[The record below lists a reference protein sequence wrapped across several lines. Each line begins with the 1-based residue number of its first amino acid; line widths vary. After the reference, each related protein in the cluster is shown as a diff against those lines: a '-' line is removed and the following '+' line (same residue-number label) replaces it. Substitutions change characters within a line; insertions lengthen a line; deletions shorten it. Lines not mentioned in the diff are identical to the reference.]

1 MLPTTYARVTCRQF
15 EIGRQITQ
23 GGGVPL
29 SIGQESLVLT
39 LTENA
44 TTVVQAITEQ
54 NSQADGAGLRI
65 SHEGSD
71 QNALAVAP
79 AEAPEP
85 GDTVVENGPARIFLE
100 QEAATSL
107 DDKVLDASVDQAGAV
122 QFSIGIQ
129 ETPQV

>member
-1 MLPTTYARVTCRQF
+1 
-15 EIGRQITQ
+15 
-23 GGGVPL
+23 
-29 SIGQESLVLT
+29 VLT

-85 GDTVVENGPARIFLE
+85 GDTVVEKGPARIFLE